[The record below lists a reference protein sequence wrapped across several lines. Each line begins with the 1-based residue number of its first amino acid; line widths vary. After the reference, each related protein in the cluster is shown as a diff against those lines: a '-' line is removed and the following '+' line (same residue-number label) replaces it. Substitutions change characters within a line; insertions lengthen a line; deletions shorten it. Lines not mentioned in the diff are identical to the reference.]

1 MRMRNKITMGASI
14 AVTTL
19 ISFQTPQSWQEE
31 NIPVV
36 STKEEEIQESDAP
49 SAVKTHEDDT
59 VNQSNQIPVSLV
71 KTIDG
76 DTIKVRVYGKM
87 ETVRYL
93 LVDTPESKKPGMC
106 VQPYAK
112 EAIERNNQLVRD
124 GKLTLEFEQGNTRDS
139 YGRLLAYVYV
149 DGLSIQETLLKEG
162 FARVA
167 YIMDPPYKFLN
178 LYTADEN
185 LAKRSQVNIWS
196 LQGYVTNRGFVGW
209 VSYGG

>member
-1 MRMRNKITMGASI
+1 MRNKITMGAI
-14 AVTTL
+14 MAVTTL
-19 ISFQTPQSWQEE
+19 TIFQTPQVWQEE

-36 STKEEEIQESDAP
+36 STKEEEIQESDDPA
-49 SAVKTHEDDT
+49 AVKIYEDDT
-59 VNQSNQIPVSLV
+59 VNLANQIPVNLV

-76 DTIKVRVYGKM
+76 DTIKVKVNGKI

-106 VQPYAK
+106 DQPYAK
-112 EAIERNNQLVRD
+112 EAIKRNNQLVRD

-167 YIMDPPYKFLN
+167 YIMDPPYKYLN
-178 LYTADEN
+178 QYTVDEN

-196 LQGYVTNRGFVGW
+196 RPGYVSKRGFVGC

>member
-1 MRMRNKITMGASI
+1 MRNKITMGAII

-19 ISFQTPQSWQEE
+19 ISFQTPQIGQEE

-36 STKEEEIQESDAP
+36 NTIEEEIQESDAQ
-49 SAVKTHEDDT
+49 SAVKTHEDDS
-59 VNQSNQIPVSLV
+59 VNLANQIPVTLV

-76 DTIKVRVYGKM
+76 DTIKVKVNGKM

-93 LVDTPESKKPGMC
+93 LVDTPESEKPGMC
-106 VQPYAK
+106 VQPFAK

-124 GKLTLEFEQGNTRDS
+124 GKLTMEFEQGNTRDS

-178 LYTADEN
+178 QYTADEK

-196 LQGYVTNRGFVGW
+196 RPGYVTKRGFVGC